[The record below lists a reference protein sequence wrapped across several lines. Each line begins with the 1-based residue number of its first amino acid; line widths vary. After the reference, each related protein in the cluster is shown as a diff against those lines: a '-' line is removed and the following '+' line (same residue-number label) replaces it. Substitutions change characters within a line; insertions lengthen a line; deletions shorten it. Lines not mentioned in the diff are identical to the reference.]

1 MQEKLKIIEKD
12 FVPIYEN
19 NNGKRLINARELHKA
34 LNNKRKFSDWIKQR
48 IEHYKFA
55 KNQDFITFHN
65 FVKYDQKDNL
75 GSKMIKYCIK
85 NIEKIIAK

>member
-48 IEHYKFA
+48 I
-55 KNQDFITFHN
+55 ITFHN